1 MAELDENCNASPLSG
16 CSDGQTSTAITLLTN
31 TINDKLTSIISKKS
45 QIVTDVETCKSTL
58 EAKLQAIITKFQTI
72 ISNSE
77 DCCEAITDN
86 LQNIIDALEAKI
98 YTASSTTTVE
108 PVSTTTSEPT
118 TTLGPGTTTT
128 GEPAPTTTSEPTTT
142 AEPTTTSEEPNNATF
157 YVDTDQDILCLEEND
172 MTLYY
177 TGVWGVG
184 TIMYTDAGLTTPLAG
199 YNYIKQPSPEVA
211 RYNLN
216 VATGQVGTQ
225 LGTDCE

>member
-98 YTASSTTTVE
+98 YTASSTTT
-108 PVSTTTSEPT
+108 
-118 TTLGPGTTTT
+118 
-128 GEPAPTTTSEPTTT
+128 AEPTTT
-142 AEPTTTSEEPNNATF
+142 AEVPNSATF

-184 TIMYTDAGLTTPLAG
+184 TVMYTDVGLTTPLAG

>member
-45 QIVTDVETCKSTL
+45 QIVTDVENCTSTL
-58 EAKLQAIITKFQTI
+58 EAKLQEIITKFQTI

-86 LQNIIDALEAKI
+86 LNDIIDALEDKI
-98 YTASSTTTVE
+98 YTASSTTTGE
-108 PVSTTTSEPT
+108 PASTTTSEPT
-118 TTLGPGTTTT
+118 TTVEQGTTTT
-128 GEPAPTTTSEPTTT
+128 GEPASTTTSEPTTT
-142 AEPTTTSEEPNNATF
+142 SELPNSATF
-157 YVDTDQDILCLEEND
+157 YVDTDEDILCLEEND
-172 MTLYY
+172 MILFY

-184 TIMYTDAGLTTPLAG
+184 TVMYTDVGLTTPLAG
-199 YNYIKQPSPEVA
+199 YNYIKQPSPVVA

-216 VATGQVGTQ
+216 VSTGQVGTQ